1 MAEKTFRCRVV
12 TPTEQLLNEDAV
24 YASLPAH
31 DGLLGVQFNR
41 GPLITELGLG
51 ELRVDFP
58 DTGKAHGGSRHFF
71 IDGGFAR
78 VAENELIIIADKAIP
93 AERLGAT
100 EAEQALEA
108 ALAKSVPQNAE
119 NPAELADEIRHEQDA
134 ARLKVRLAKYAREH
148 GI

>member
-1 MAEKTFRCRVV
+1 M
-12 TPTEQLLNEDAV
+12 
-24 YASLPAH
+24 
-31 DGLLGVQFNR
+31 QFNR

-93 AERLGAT
+93 AERLGAH

-119 NPAELADEIRHEQDA
+119 NPAELADEIRHEQEA
-134 ARLKVRLAKYAREH
+134 ARLKVRLAKHAREH
-148 GI
+148 G